1 MGSEGQGIVASE
13 VKRRGLDKTGVKE
26 TVTKGFHSFTTSEKQ
41 YSEIVEAS
49 IPGCRRSDL
58 TTAESLKLYVS
69 MFDESTQLSTAD
81 LIFVLGDKPDCES
94 PPSQLRPVNPPPRST
109 SFVKKAARRGIT
121 ITSYEDIAKA
131 KSAPLFMLDQRR
143 PVPPGFE
150 QINDDMFARKD
161 NKFMVLNGAGVSSW
175 QSRILAITKISHV
188 DDVLLSTLT

>member
-1 MGSEGQGIVASE
+1 MGSEGQGIVATE

-26 TVTKGFHSFTTSEKQ
+26 TVTKGWHSFTTSEKQ
-41 YSEIVEAS
+41 YSEIVEAP

-58 TTAESLKLYVS
+58 TTTESLKLYAS

-81 LIFVLGDKPDCES
+81 LIFALGEKPDGES
-94 PPSQLRPVNPPPRST
+94 PPNQSRPVDAAPRST
-109 SFVKKAARRGIT
+109 SFVKKASRRGIT

-131 KSAPLFMLDQRR
+131 KSTPLFKPDQRR
-143 PVPPGFE
+143 PVPAGFE

-175 QSRILAITKISHV
+175 HGANPITKISHV

>member
-26 TVTKGFHSFTTSEKQ
+26 TVTTGWHSFTTSEKQ
-41 YSEIVEAS
+41 YSEIVEAP
-49 IPGCRRSDL
+49 IPRCRRSDL
-58 TTAESLKLYVS
+58 TTADSLQLYAS

-81 LIFVLGDKPDCES
+81 LIFALGDKPEGES
-94 PPSQLRPVNPPPRST
+94 PPSQSRPVNTASRST
-109 SFVKKAARRGIT
+109 SFVKKAARRGIK

-131 KSAPLFMLDQRR
+131 KSAPLFKLDQRR

-175 QSRILAITKISHV
+175 HGAHPITKISHV